1 MLKYKSLVIILKT
14 YINSALRNVINYS
27 VVLKHSLVQTKQSLT
42 DSTDKFLGMI
52 PQLDKMQNADRVEIR
67 PETKCTR
74 FKRFSGK
81 KNPKATHTTGHIQM
95 SKTKRHSKKVKR

>member
-1 MLKYKSLVIILKT
+1 MLILKT

-27 VVLKHSLVQTKQSLT
+27 VVLKQSLVQTKQSLT

-74 FKRFSGK
+74 FKRFSGEK
-81 KNPKATHTTGHIQM
+81 KPKATHTTGHIQM
-95 SKTKRHSKKVKR
+95 SKQKDIRKKSKGNPPTSYY